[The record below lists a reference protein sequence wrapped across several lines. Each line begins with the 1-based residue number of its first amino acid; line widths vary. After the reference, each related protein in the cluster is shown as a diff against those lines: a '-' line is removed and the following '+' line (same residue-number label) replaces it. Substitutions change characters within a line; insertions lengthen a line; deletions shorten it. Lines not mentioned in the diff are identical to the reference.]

1 MSIFGKLKL
10 SLNKS
15 DAGGDDST
23 NKGQDHDLSG
33 VKNWYQDRHNRIV
46 VQRNLLFVLTV
57 IAFIVVGIAIVSVVQ
72 LATSKQFEPFVI
84 QIEETTGVTTVVN
97 PLSST
102 VLSGNDEIAKYFIK
116 KYVSARQTYNP
127 VDFDTYAKTTVRLM
141 STSGIYYQYLNF
153 YKNKAND
160 PKLIYG
166 DKTYT
171 RLAVKSWSKLAE
183 NKFMLRFS
191 ISEIGETMNKFEKIA
206 IIDIMY
212 VPMALT
218 DEEKEINP
226 IGFQVTG
233 YRVDDD
239 NS

>member
-1 MSIFGKLKL
+1 MSIFEKLNIFKSSDGVGKDTDAKRPDT
-10 SLNKS
+10 SSIKS
-15 DAGGDDST
+15 
-23 NKGQDHDLSG
+23 
-33 VKNWYQDRHNRIV
+33 WYHDRHDKIV
-46 VQRNLLFVLTV
+46 VQRNILFLLTILCFVIVGICV
-57 IAFIVVGIAIVSVVQ
+57 IAVVQ

-116 KYVSARQTYNP
+116 KYVSARETYNS
-127 VDFDTYAKTTVRLM
+127 VDFDTYARTTVRLL
-141 STSGIYYQYLNF
+141 SSGDIYYKYINF
-153 YKNKAND
+153 IKNKAND

-171 RLAVKSWSKLAE
+171 YLTVKSWSKLAD
-183 NKFMLRFS
+183 NKFILRFS
-191 ISEIGETMNKFEKIA
+191 VMEVGETMNKFDKIA
-206 IIDIMY
+206 IIEIKY
-212 VPMALT
+212 VPMQLT

-226 IGFQVTG
+226 VGFQVIG
-233 YRVDDD
+233 YRVDND